1 VRFVPT
7 ALGDTQSNLTVQFR
21 SISASGVQGALQTQT
36 LPDRLRGRGGALKVI
51 APTFDSVAVRSTKIA
66 SALLIN
72 VSGNALEINSIALQR
87 RTLGFELRSGGIQRD
102 SMAVGDTL
110 AIPISCRPQQ
120 VGVFLRDTLRIQT
133 SLERID
139 ASVEAFARARTPNDV
154 AVRLGIRPQQDN
166 LPPGST
172 VTMELFVVP
181 TGNITLDSV
190 FRSALPFIQAS
201 VLADKNVLALSPSEL
216 SARVQRL
223 DTNRMLRFIVPA
235 TVWSGRA
242 NVVAQFQC
250 IVVAGNTDNTPLI
263 IEDVQWGEG
272 NVILDTLLNGSFTS
286 RISRAGGKR
295 LISSGTTT
303 QLMAVFPN
311 PAKDEIELT
320 YTLAESGIIALTL
333 LDARGNEVMNVAN
346 EVQSPGKHTM
356 RVKIGWLAS
365 GTYHVRLVSPD
376 ETATQQVQIVR

>member
-1 VRFVPT
+1 
-7 ALGDTQSNLTVQFR
+7 
-21 SISASGVQGALQTQT
+21 
-36 LPDRLRGRGGALKVI
+36 VI

-72 VSGNALEINSIALQR
+72 VSGNVLEINSIALQR
-87 RTLGFELRSGGIQRD
+87 RTVGFELRSGGISRD
-102 SMAVGDTL
+102 TIAAGDTL

-120 VGVFLRDTLRIQT
+120 VGVLLRDTLRIQT

-139 ASVEAFARARTPNDV
+139 APVEAFARARTPNDV
-154 AVRLGIRPQQDN
+154 AVQLGIRPQQEN
-166 LPPGST
+166 LPPGSM
-172 VTMELFVVP
+172 VTMELFVIP

-223 DTNRMLRFIVPA
+223 DTSRMIRFIVPA

-250 IVVAGNTDNTPLI
+250 IVVAGNTDTTPLI
-263 IEDVQWGEG
+263 IEDVQWGAG
-272 NVILDTLLNGSFTS
+272 KVILDTVLNGSFTS

-295 LISSGTTT
+295 LISSSTTT

-311 PAKDEIELT
+311 PAKDEIELA
-320 YTLAESGIIALTL
+320 YTLAESGMIALKL
-333 LDARGNEVMNVAN
+333 LDARGNEVMTIAN
-346 EVQSPGKHTM
+346 EVQAAGKHTL
-356 RVKIGWLAS
+356 RVKAGWLAS
-365 GTYHVRLVSPD
+365 GTYHVRLVSPN